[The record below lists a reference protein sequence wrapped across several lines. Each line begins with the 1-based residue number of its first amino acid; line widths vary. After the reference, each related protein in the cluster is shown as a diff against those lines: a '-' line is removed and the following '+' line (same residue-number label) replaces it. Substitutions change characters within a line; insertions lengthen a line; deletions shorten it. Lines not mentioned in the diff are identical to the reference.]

1 MSAVLD
7 EWPSMLP
14 AGWHWATMSEIAEV
28 VGGGTPRTNDS
39 TNFEGGDVP
48 WITPADLSGYREKYI
63 SHGARFI
70 TRKGLESSS
79 ARLLPAGTVLF
90 TSRAPIGYV
99 AIARNP
105 IATNQGFKSFV
116 LKEGVLP
123 EYVYWWLKGSKH
135 RAEALASGTTF
146 LELSGANAKKL
157 PIPIAPINE
166 QRRIVAEVEKQFS
179 RLDEV
184 VANLKRVTT
193 RLAGYRERVLDDAF
207 SLEPNATLGE
217 VIAAGPQNGLYLP
230 KEAYGTGTAIVR
242 IDDYQTDWIRP
253 VAELRRVRA
262 SESQVLTWALQ
273 PADLLVNRVNSMSH
287 LGKCIVVPDLLAG
300 ALFESNMMRF
310 RLLAGVLPRYVELYI
325 GSRIGKRRM
334 TANAKWAVNQA
345 SINQK
350 DLLDTEIPIPSLKRQ
365 TRIVTEV
372 DRRLSIVRKVVAQVE
387 ANQRRTATL
396 GSSCLAASFSAARTR
411 EMPGQLERTEEASP

>member
-1 MSAVLD
+1 MD
-7 EWPSMLP
+7 
-14 AGWHWATMSEIAEV
+14 
-28 VGGGTPRTNDS
+28 
-39 TNFEGGDVP
+39 
-48 WITPADLSGYREKYI
+48 
-63 SHGARFI
+63 
-70 TRKGLESSS
+70 
-79 ARLLPAGTVLF
+79 
-90 TSRAPIGYV
+90 
-99 AIARNP
+99 
-105 IATNQGFKSFV
+105 
-116 LKEGVLP
+116 
-123 EYVYWWLKGSKH
+123 
-135 RAEALASGTTF
+135 
-146 LELSGANAKKL
+146 
-157 PIPIAPINE
+157 E
-166 QRRIVAEVEKQFS
+166 QRRIVAEIEKQFS
-179 RLDEV
+179 RLDEA

-217 VIAAGPQNGLYLP
+217 VIAAGPQNGLYLR

>member
-7 EWPSMLP
+7 ERPPTLR
-14 AGWHWATMSEIAEV
+14 AGWYWTTMGEIAEV

-48 WITPADLSGYREKYI
+48 WITPADLSGYAEKYI

-105 IATNQGFKSFV
+105 VATNQGFKSFV
-116 LKEGVLP
+116 LKDGVLP
-123 EYVYWWLKGSKH
+123 EYVYWWLKCSKQ

-146 LELSGANAKKL
+146 LELSGASAKKL
-157 PIPIAPINE
+157 PIRIAPIDE
-166 QRRIVAEVEKQFS
+166 QRRIVAEIEKQIS
-179 RLDEV
+179 RLDEA
-184 VANLKRVTT
+184 VANLKRVVT
-193 RLAGYRERVLDDAF
+193 RLAAYRQRALDDAF
-207 SLEPNATLGE
+207 ASEPNAVLGQLISE
-217 VIAAGPQNGLYLP
+217 GPQNGLYLP
-230 KEAYGTGTAIVR
+230 KGAYGSGTPIVR

-262 SESQVLTWALQ
+262 TPSQVSTWALQ
-273 PADLLVNRVNSMSH
+273 QGNVLVNRVNSMSH
-287 LGKCIVVPDLLAG
+287 LGKCVVVPDVLAG

-310 RLLAGVLPRYVELYI
+310 RLVPGVRPRYVELYL
-325 GSRIGKRRM
+325 GSRIGKRRL

-350 DLLDTEIPIPSLKRQ
+350 DVQATEIPLPSLERQ
-365 TRIVTEV
+365 VQIVAEL
-372 DRRLSIVRKVVAQVE
+372 DRRLSIVREVEAEVDANLKRAQVL
-387 ANQRRTATL
+387 RRAVLTKAFAISTTISPRVTA
-396 GSSCLAASFSAARTR
+396 RHR
-411 EMPGQLERTEEASP
+411 DV